1 MIPNLLLPVFCK
13 KKKKKRKGGVISPRI
28 KLQEGT
34 SERVGSHGENEKA

>member
-1 MIPNLLLPVFCK
+1 M
-13 KKKKKRKGGVISPRI
+13 KRKGGVISPRI

>member
-13 KKKKKRKGGVISPRI
+13 KKMKRKGGVISPRI

>member
-1 MIPNLLLPVFCK
+1 MIPNLLLPVLCK
-13 KKKKKRKGGVISPRI
+13 KRKRKGGVISPRI